1 MRRPSSLTSS
11 IRDRTEAP
19 GMTFTT
25 EPLLA
30 LARVSDDLIV
40 GLTIGVV
47 LGFLAGPLVR
57 HVLAVR
63 EWAAASR
70 EAHLTDELL
79 ARMPL
84 STGADTLDRED
95 EDDPHA
101 VDPGDGAAVDVR
113 WRTSR

>member
-1 MRRPSSLTSS
+1 MRRPSFLTSS

-19 GMTFTT
+19 GMTSVT
-25 EPLLA
+25 EPLIA

-57 HVLAVR
+57 HLLAVR

-84 STGADTLDRED
+84 SPGADTDDPED
-95 EDDPHA
+95 EDDRRA
-101 VDPGDGAAVDVR
+101 SDLDDGAPVDVR